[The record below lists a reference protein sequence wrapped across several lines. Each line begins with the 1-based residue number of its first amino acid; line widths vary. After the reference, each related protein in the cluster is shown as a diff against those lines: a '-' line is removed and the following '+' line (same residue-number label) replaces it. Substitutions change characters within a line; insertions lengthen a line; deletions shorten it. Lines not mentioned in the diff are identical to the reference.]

1 VHRSAASI
9 VVAAAVVLA
18 GGGVAAAATNG
29 TVLGGKT
36 GQDWPIVIELNKAG
50 TQVVRI
56 SAGLHL
62 TCTSGGVVNL
72 PDEYTKLKVSPSG
85 KFGLSFGPT
94 NRKND
99 DGTSTDFQGSITGKL
114 NKARTTATGKWTF
127 KGIDKDAAGTVTD
140 TCDSGSVSWKAKA

>member
-1 VHRSAASI
+1 VRRSATTS
-9 VVAAAVVLA
+9 VVAVAAVLA
-18 GGGVAAAATNG
+18 GGGAAFAATTG

-36 GQDWPIVIELNKAG
+36 GQGWPIVIELNKAG
-50 TQVVRI
+50 TQVVRM

-72 PDEYTKLKVSPSG
+72 PDEYNKLKVSPSG
-85 KFGLSFGPT
+85 KFGLTFGPT

-99 DGTSTDFQGSITGKL
+99 DGTSTDFQGSLTGKL
-114 NKARTTATGKWTF
+114 NKARTKASGKWSF

-140 TCDSGSVSWKAKA
+140 TCDSGSVNWTAKA